1 MNSTGQTFSKTSITN
16 YLKKNE
22 KNYITI
28 SIFTEFLQEALFSM
42 KFKCKDL
49 IGKKEVDFFLCEKS
63 GKKIY
68 IQVSFLHCMETIEW
82 DFSPLEKIADNYP
95 ICVING

>member
-1 MNSTGQTFSKTSITN
+1 
-16 YLKKNE
+16 
-22 KNYITI
+22 
-28 SIFTEFLQEALFSM
+28 M

-68 IQVSFLHCMETIEW
+68 IQVSFLHCME
-82 DFSPLEKIADNYP
+82 FSTTFFKHSFKMITGYVHNLKKRIS
-95 ICVING
+95 

>member
-49 IGKKEVDFFLCEKS
+49 IGKKEVDFFFYVKNLV
-63 GKKIY
+63 KKY
-68 IQVSFLHCMETIEW
+68 IF
-82 DFSPLEKIADNYP
+82 K
-95 ICVING
+95 

>member
-1 MNSTGQTFSKTSITN
+1 
-16 YLKKNE
+16 
-22 KNYITI
+22 
-28 SIFTEFLQEALFSM
+28 M

-68 IQVSFLHCMETIEW
+68 IQVSFLHCMETIE
-82 DFSPLEKIADNYP
+82 
-95 ICVING
+95 

>member
-16 YLKKNE
+16 YLKKMK

-42 KFKCKDL
+42 KVKCKDL
-49 IGKKEVDFFLCEKS
+49 IGKKEVDFF
-63 GKKIY
+63 
-68 IQVSFLHCMETIEW
+68 FM
-82 DFSPLEKIADNYP
+82 
-95 ICVING
+95 

>member
-16 YLKKNE
+16 YLKNE

-28 SIFTEFLQEALFSM
+28 SIYTEFLQEALFSM

-49 IGKKEVDFFLCEKS
+49 IGKKEVDFFFYVKNLV
-63 GKKIY
+63 KKY
-68 IQVSFLHCMETIEW
+68 IF
-82 DFSPLEKIADNYP
+82 K
-95 ICVING
+95 

>member
-1 MNSTGQTFSKTSITN
+1 MDLFKWFVRYLMNSTGQTFSKTSITN

-49 IGKKEVDFFLCEKS
+49 IGKKGS
-63 GKKIY
+63 
-68 IQVSFLHCMETIEW
+68 
-82 DFSPLEKIADNYP
+82 
-95 ICVING
+95 

>member
-16 YLKKNE
+16 YLKKMK

-42 KFKCKDL
+42 KVKCKDL

-68 IQVSFLHCMETIEW
+68 I
-82 DFSPLEKIADNYP
+82 
-95 ICVING
+95 

>member
-16 YLKKNE
+16 YLKKMK

-49 IGKKEVDFFLCEKS
+49 IGKKEVDFF
-63 GKKIY
+63 
-68 IQVSFLHCMETIEW
+68 FM
-82 DFSPLEKIADNYP
+82 
-95 ICVING
+95 

>member
-16 YLKKNE
+16 YLKKMK

-28 SIFTEFLQEALFSM
+28 SNYTEFLQEALFSM
-42 KFKCKDL
+42 KFKCKYL
-49 IGKKEVDFFLCEKS
+49 IGKKEVDFFYVKS

-68 IQVSFLHCMETIEW
+68 I
-82 DFSPLEKIADNYP
+82 
-95 ICVING
+95 

>member
-42 KFKCKDL
+42 KFKCKDI
-49 IGKKEVDFFLCEKS
+49 IGKKEVDFFFYVKNLV
-63 GKKIY
+63 KKY
-68 IQVSFLHCMETIEW
+68 IF
-82 DFSPLEKIADNYP
+82 K
-95 ICVING
+95 

>member
-16 YLKKNE
+16 YLKKMK

-68 IQVSFLHCMETIEW
+68 IQVSFLYVW
-82 DFSPLEKIADNYP
+82 RL
-95 ICVING
+95 

>member
-1 MNSTGQTFSKTSITN
+1 MKKSINAYSVDLDLFKWFVRYLMNLTGQTFSKTSITN

-49 IGKKEVDFFLCEKS
+49 IGKKEVDFF
-63 GKKIY
+63 
-68 IQVSFLHCMETIEW
+68 FM
-82 DFSPLEKIADNYP
+82 
-95 ICVING
+95 

>member
-1 MNSTGQTFSKTSITN
+1 M
-16 YLKKNE
+16 KKS
-22 KNYITI
+22 YITI
-28 SIFTEFLQEALFSM
+28 SIYTEFLQEALFSM

-68 IQVSFLHCMETIEW
+68 IQVSFLHCMETIE
-82 DFSPLEKIADNYP
+82 
-95 ICVING
+95 

>member
-16 YLKKNE
+16 YLKKMK

-49 IGKKEVDFFLCEKS
+49 IGKKEVDFFYVKNLV
-63 GKKIY
+63 KKY
-68 IQVSFLHCMETIEW
+68 IF
-82 DFSPLEKIADNYP
+82 K
-95 ICVING
+95 

>member
-28 SIFTEFLQEALFSM
+28 SIFTEFPVLKNIFNIFS
-42 KFKCKDL
+42 
-49 IGKKEVDFFLCEKS
+49 I
-63 GKKIY
+63 
-68 IQVSFLHCMETIEW
+68 
-82 DFSPLEKIADNYP
+82 
-95 ICVING
+95 

>member
-16 YLKKNE
+16 YLKKMK

-42 KFKCKDL
+42 KVKCKYL
-49 IGKKEVDFFLCEKS
+49 IGKKEVDFFYVKNLV
-63 GKKIY
+63 KKY
-68 IQVSFLHCMETIEW
+68 IF
-82 DFSPLEKIADNYP
+82 K
-95 ICVING
+95 

>member
-1 MNSTGQTFSKTSITN
+1 MDLFKWFVRYLMNSTGQTFSKTSITN

-22 KNYITI
+22 KNYVTI

-49 IGKKEVDFFLCEKS
+49 IGKKEVDFFYVKNLV
-63 GKKIY
+63 KKY
-68 IQVSFLHCMETIEW
+68 IF
-82 DFSPLEKIADNYP
+82 K
-95 ICVING
+95 

>member
-16 YLKKNE
+16 YLKNE

-49 IGKKEVDFFLCEKS
+49 IGKKEVDFFFYVKNLV
-63 GKKIY
+63 KKY
-68 IQVSFLHCMETIEW
+68 IF
-82 DFSPLEKIADNYP
+82 K
-95 ICVING
+95 

>member
-49 IGKKEVDFFLCEKS
+49 IGKKGS
-63 GKKIY
+63 
-68 IQVSFLHCMETIEW
+68 
-82 DFSPLEKIADNYP
+82 
-95 ICVING
+95 

>member
-16 YLKKNE
+16 YLKKM
-22 KNYITI
+22 KKSYITI
-28 SIFTEFLQEALFSM
+28 SIYTEFLQEALFSM

-68 IQVSFLHCMETIEW
+68 IQVSFLHCMETI
-82 DFSPLEKIADNYP
+82 
-95 ICVING
+95 G

>member
-16 YLKKNE
+16 YLKKMK

-42 KFKCKDL
+42 KVKCKDL
-49 IGKKEVDFFLCEKS
+49 IGKKEVDFFYVKNLV
-63 GKKIY
+63 KKY
-68 IQVSFLHCMETIEW
+68 IF
-82 DFSPLEKIADNYP
+82 K
-95 ICVING
+95 

>member
-42 KFKCKDL
+42 KVKCKDL
-49 IGKKEVDFFLCEKS
+49 IGKKEVDFF
-63 GKKIY
+63 
-68 IQVSFLHCMETIEW
+68 FM
-82 DFSPLEKIADNYP
+82 
-95 ICVING
+95 

>member
-28 SIFTEFLQEALFSM
+28 SNYTEFLQEA
-42 KFKCKDL
+42 
-49 IGKKEVDFFLCEKS
+49 IFFYES
-63 GKKIY
+63 
-68 IQVSFLHCMETIEW
+68 QM
-82 DFSPLEKIADNYP
+82 
-95 ICVING
+95 

>member
-42 KFKCKDL
+42 KVKCKDL
-49 IGKKEVDFFLCEKS
+49 IGKKEVDFFYVKNLV
-63 GKKIY
+63 KKY
-68 IQVSFLHCMETIEW
+68 IF
-82 DFSPLEKIADNYP
+82 K
-95 ICVING
+95 

>member
-1 MNSTGQTFSKTSITN
+1 
-16 YLKKNE
+16 
-22 KNYITI
+22 
-28 SIFTEFLQEALFSM
+28 M
-42 KFKCKDL
+42 KFKCKYL

-82 DFSPLEKIADNYP
+82 EFSPLEKIADNYP
-95 ICVING
+95 ICVIKGWVWYVLGIISWIFKDTEI